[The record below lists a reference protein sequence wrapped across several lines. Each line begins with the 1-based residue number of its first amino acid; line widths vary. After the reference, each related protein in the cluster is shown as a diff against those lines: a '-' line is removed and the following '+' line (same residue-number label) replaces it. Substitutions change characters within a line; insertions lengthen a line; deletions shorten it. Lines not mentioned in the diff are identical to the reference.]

1 MASASPRYAELD
13 VTTNFSFLRGGSHP
27 EEQVATAKLLGL
39 DAIAVT
45 DRNTLAG
52 VVRAH
57 LAAKE
62 VGGIKFVVGVHLD
75 LKDAPSLLA
84 YPTNRSAY
92 GRLCRLLTLGQ
103 RCAEKGECILYL
115 DDVAAHAKGLIFII
129 LPPDDWIVP
138 HPSRRRFA
146 PPQGEGKKIFAFSN
160 PHAEERPKDASRSMQ
175 SKSPESDLIHLRE
188 LLAAPLYLAARH
200 SYRGND
206 RARIAALAELGKRT
220 GIPIV
225 ATNGVL
231 YHAPHRRDLQDVL
244 TAIREKCTV
253 AEAGLRLEAN
263 AEWHLKSAH
272 DMARLFSGHE
282 DALACTIEIAQACTF
297 SLDELKYEYPDEPV
311 PEGKTPQS
319 HLEDLTWE
327 GAAWRFR
334 DGISDKVRDTLEKEL
349 ALIAE
354 LDYSRYFLTVHDI
367 VRYAR
372 SQGILCQGR
381 GSAANSAV
389 CYCLAITNVDP
400 TEIDLLFERF
410 VSPERKEPPDIDVD
424 FEHERREE
432 VIQYIYARYG
442 RDRAGLAATVIC
454 YRGRLAVREVG
465 KALGLSEDTVAAL
478 ATTIWGL
485 SNSSLPEEYVRQAGL
500 DPSDP
505 LLARCLELTHELIGF
520 PRHLSQH
527 VGGFVLTRGPL
538 SEFVPIGNAAM
549 EDRTVIEWDKDD
561 LDALGLLKVDVLGL
575 GMLTCIRKAFA
586 FLREHYRKDITLG
599 TVPHDDPAVYDM
611 LCKADSI
618 GVFQVESRAQM
629 NMLPRLRPRVFYD
642 LVIEVAIVRPG
653 PIQGDMVHPYLR
665 RRCGD
670 EPVEFPS
677 PHPGPADELHQVLGK
692 TMGVPLF
699 QEQAMRLAMVAAK
712 FSGPEANELRRAMAT
727 FRRRGTIDRLRKKM
741 VGRMTERGYP
751 AEFAE
756 RCFNQIKGFGEYGF
770 PESHAASFAHLV
782 YVSAWIKCHYP
793 TAFGAALLN
802 SQPMGFYAP
811 AQIVACARA
820 HGVEARPPDVNHS
833 LWDCTLEEARDGAFA
848 LRLGLRQIDG
858 LREVEAQCLVSV
870 RDGIPTELNPHL
882 FAPPHPS
889 PCKGE
894 DSDGLQPSLGGDQDA
909 TDPLPNPSPFR
920 GREKF
925 SDVRDLWRRSG
936 IGRASIEKLAAA
948 DAFRSLRLDRRQAL
962 WEVRGLPK
970 ESSLPLFDHAA
981 TAEAGDAK
989 KVALPLMP
997 WSEHVVNDYRTLRL
1011 SLKAHPMSFLRTRVA
1026 ASRILS
1032 CADLKQTRDGARVSV
1047 AGVVLVRQR
1056 PGSAQGVVFM
1066 TIEDE
1071 TGIANSVIWP
1081 KVLERMRKV
1090 VMGARLMV
1098 VHGRVQ
1104 RHEDIIHVVAER
1116 LEDRSDWLRLLT
1128 ENGENLSVA
1137 LANADEIRRPEPGP
1151 WRNESDELPIPIAH
1165 GDHVKHA
1172 GGEDPRERVRE
1183 RGHPRWHPRHPR
1195 TERIIPRSRDFH

>member
-62 VGGIKFVVGVHLD
+62 AGGIKFVVGVHLD

-92 GRLCRLLTLGQ
+92 GRLCQLLTLGQ
-103 RCAEKGECILYL
+103 RRAEKGECILYL

-175 SKSPESDLIHLRE
+175 SKSPESDLTHLRE

-206 RARIAALAELGKRT
+206 RARIATLAELGKRT

-485 SNSSLPEEYVRQAGL
+485 SNSSPPEEYVRQAGL

-575 GMLTCIRKAFA
+575 GILTCIRKAFD

-599 TVPHDDPAVYDM
+599 TVPRDDPAVYDM

-909 TDPLPNPSPFR
+909 TDPLPNPPPFR

-948 DAFRSLRLDRRQAL
+948 DAFRSLGLDRRQAL

-981 TAEAGDAK
+981 TAEAGDEK

-997 WSEHVVNDYRTLRL
+997 LSEHVVNDYRTLRL

-1032 CADLKQTRDGARVSV
+1032 CADLKQTRDGARVGV

-1090 VMGARLMV
+1090 VMAARLVV

-1183 RGHPRWHPRHPR
+1183 RGHPRHPR
-1195 TERIIPRSRDFH
+1195 TERIIPHSRDFH